1 MERGGV
7 KAVMSD
13 NIKKLAEKHPLVFAN
28 MSETA
33 YSDIPDGWMNLVDEL
48 CSKLT
53 PLLVESYAKYP
64 LNEDEYMIG
73 ITIDQIKEK
82 FGGLRFYCSFLT
94 EDSDLWDKATV
105 IIDEYE
111 KKSYDICQITGK
123 HGTLRSKQM
132 PIVTL
137 CDEEFIKMKET
148 K

>member
-1 MERGGV
+1 MEQDGV
-7 KAVMSD
+7 KAMMSD
-13 NIKKLAEKHPLVFAN
+13 NIKKLAKKHPLVFAN
-28 MSETA
+28 MSEATW
-33 YSDIPDGWMNLVDEL
+33 SDIPDGWMNLVDEL

-111 KKSYDICQITGK
+111 RKSYDICQITGK